1 MLYIPDLFSAYT
13 KGQEEAIDKNWND
26 LNQYE
31 SVEQARTANDV
42 ARINLQANMDDY
54 GNNRAIS
61 DAVGTQ
67 AMIGEDLLKRS
78 YRGDAA
84 NAEMNS
90 DLATSQYAAVANNL
104 QGLDNYN
111 NSLLAS
117 NIGVGQNNA
126 DAALAYSN
134 ITQSNLPGTLAAFSS
149 GQQAQNLVA
158 GQNAQYAP
166 IINQNNLSNSV
177 ATQGL
182 NAATIQT
189 GVMQNA
195 NTQSLLPLTYE
206 AQVAALEAQK
216 QQIAQTE
223 AQRVATERQRV
234 AATIDNLRQ
243 RITASNASITQM
255 RAMVQQNPAVA
266 SAYSRQI
273 IQLEANIKADQNTL
287 AALEQ
292 QYGNYTQNTVQSL
305 MGN

>member
-1 MLYIPDLFSAYT
+1 MIYIPDLFSAYT
-13 KGQEEAIDKNWND
+13 KGQEEAIEKNWND

-31 SVEQARTANDV
+31 TVEQARTNNDL
-42 ARINLQANMDDY
+42 ARINLQAGMDDY

-67 AMIGEDLLKRS
+67 AMIGEDLLKRG

-111 NSLLAS
+111 NSLISS

-134 ITQSNLPGTLAAFSS
+134 VTRNNLPGTLAAFSG
-149 GQQAQNLVA
+149 GQVAQNIVA

-166 IINQNNLSNSV
+166 IINQGNLTNSV

-182 NAATIQT
+182 NAATIVT
-189 GVMQNA
+189 GGLQNTA
-195 NTQSLLPLTYE
+195 TQNLIQPSYE
-206 AQVAALEAQK
+206 AQVAALEAGK
-216 QQIAQTE
+216 QQIVQTE
-223 AQRVATERQRV
+223 AQRVGAERQRV

-243 RITASNASITQM
+243 RVTANNAAITQM
-255 RAMVQQNPAVA
+255 RAMVEQNPAVA

-273 IQLEANIKADQNTL
+273 LQLQQNIAQDQATL
-287 AALEQ
+287 SALEKQ
-292 QYGNYTQNTVQSL
+292 FGSYAQNTVQSL
-305 MGN
+305 MGK

>member
-1 MLYIPDLFSAYT
+1 MIYIPDLFSAYT
-13 KGQEEAIDKNWND
+13 KGQEEAIEKNWND

-31 SVEQARTANDV
+31 TVEQARTNNDL
-42 ARINLQANMDDY
+42 ARINLQAGMDDY

-67 AMIGEDLLKRS
+67 AMIGEDLLKRG

-111 NSLLAS
+111 NSLIAS
-117 NIGVGQNNA
+117 NVGVGQNNA

-134 ITQSNLPGTLAAFSS
+134 VTRNNLPGTLAAFSG
-149 GQQAQNLVA
+149 GQVAQNIVA

-166 IINQNNLSNSV
+166 IINQGNLTNSV

-182 NAATIQT
+182 NAATIVT
-189 GVMQNA
+189 GGLQNTA
-195 NTQSLLPLTYE
+195 TQNLIQPSYE
-206 AQVAALEAQK
+206 AQVAALEAGK
-216 QQIAQTE
+216 QQIVQTE
-223 AQRVATERQRV
+223 AQRVGAERQRV

-243 RITASNASITQM
+243 RVTANNAAITQM
-255 RAMVQQNPAVA
+255 RAMVEQNPAVA

-273 IQLEANIKADQNTL
+273 LQLQQNIAQDQATL
-287 AALEQ
+287 AALEKQ
-292 QYGNYTQNTVQSL
+292 FGSYAQNTVQSL

>member
-1 MLYIPDLFSAYT
+1 MLLIPDLFSAYA
-13 KGQEEAIDKNWND
+13 KGQEEAIDRNWND
-26 LNQYE
+26 LNQFE
-31 SVEQARTANDV
+31 TVEQARTANDL
-42 ARINLQANMDDY
+42 AKINLQAGMDDY

-61 DAVGTQ
+61 NAVGTQ
-67 AMIGEDLLKRS
+67 AMIGEDLLKRG

-90 DLATSQYAAVANNL
+90 DLATSQYGAVANNL

-126 DAALAYSN
+126 DAALAYSKV
-134 ITQSNLPGTLAAFSS
+134 TQSNLPGTLAAFSS

-166 IINQNNLSNSV
+166 IINQGNLDNTI

-182 NAATIQT
+182 NAGTIQT

-195 NTQSLLPLTYE
+195 NTQSLLPLTYD

-216 QQIAQTE
+216 QQIVQTE
-223 AQRVATERQRV
+223 SQRVATERQRV

-243 RITASNASITQM
+243 RITANNASITQM
-255 RAMVQQNPAVA
+255 RAMVEQNPAVA

-273 IQLEANIKADQNTL
+273 LQLQQNITQDQQTL

-292 QYGNYTQNTVQSL
+292 QFGNYTQNTVQSL

>member
-1 MLYIPDLFSAYT
+1 MIYIPDLFSAYA
-13 KGQEEAIDKNWND
+13 KGQEEAIDQNWQD

-31 SVEQARTANDV
+31 TVEQARTNNDM
-42 ARINLQANMDDY
+42 ARINLQAGMDDY

-61 DAVGTQ
+61 NAVGTQ
-67 AMIGEDLLKRS
+67 AMIGEDLLKRG

-111 NSLLAS
+111 NSLIAS

-134 ITQSNLPGTLAAFSS
+134 VTRNNLPGTLTAFSG
-149 GQQAQNLVA
+149 GQVAQNLVA

-166 IINQNNLSNSV
+166 IINKGNLDNSV

-182 NAATIQT
+182 NAATIVT
-189 GVMQNA
+189 GGLQNTA
-195 NTQSLLPLTYE
+195 TQNLIQPSYE
-206 AQVAALEAQK
+206 AQVAALEAGK

-223 AQRVATERQRV
+223 AQRVGAERQRV
-234 AATIDNLRQ
+234 AATIDNLRG
-243 RITASNASITQM
+243 RVSANNAAITQM
-255 RAMVQQNPAVA
+255 RAMVAQNPAVA

-273 IQLEANIKADQNTL
+273 IQLQQNIAQDQATL
-287 AALEQ
+287 AALEKQ
-292 QYGNYTQNTVQSL
+292 FGGYAQNTVQSL

>member
-1 MLYIPDLFSAYT
+1 MIYIPDLFSAYA
-13 KGQEEAIDKNWND
+13 KGQEEAIDQNWQD

-31 SVEQARTANDV
+31 TVEQARTNNDL
-42 ARINLQANMDDY
+42 ARINLQAGMDDY

-61 DAVGTQ
+61 NAVGTQ
-67 AMIGEDLLKRS
+67 AMIGEDLLKRG

-111 NSLLAS
+111 NSLIAS

-134 ITQSNLPGTLAAFSS
+134 VTRSNLPGTLAAFSG
-149 GQQAQNLVA
+149 GQVAQNIVA

-166 IINQNNLSNSV
+166 IINKGNLDNSV

-182 NAATIQT
+182 NAGTIQT
-189 GVMQNA
+189 GVMQNN
-195 NTQSLLPLTYE
+195 NTQSLLPLTHE
-206 AQVAALEAQK
+206 AQVAALEVGK

-223 AQRVATERQRV
+223 AQRVGAERQRI
-234 AATIDNLRQ
+234 AATMDNLRG
-243 RITASNASITQM
+243 RVSANNAAITQM
-255 RAMVQQNPAVA
+255 RAMVAQNPAVA

-273 IQLEANIKADQNTL
+273 IQLQQNIAQDQATL
-287 AALEQ
+287 AALEKQ
-292 QYGNYTQNTVQSL
+292 FGGYAQNTVQSL

>member
-31 SVEQARTANDV
+31 TVDQARTANDL
-42 ARINLQANMDDY
+42 AKINLQAGMDDY

-61 DAVGTQ
+61 NAVGTQ
-67 AMIGEDLLKRS
+67 AMIGEDLLKRG

-104 QGLDNYN
+104 QGLDKYN

-134 ITQSNLPGTLAAFSS
+134 VTQSNLPGTLAAFSG
-149 GQQAQNLVA
+149 GQKAQNQVA
-158 GQNAQYAP
+158 TQNALLAP
-166 IINQNNLSNSV
+166 VINQNNLNNSI

-182 NAATIQT
+182 NAGTIQT
-189 GVMQNA
+189 GIMQNN
-195 NTQSLLPLTYE
+195 NTQNLLPLTYD

-216 QQIAQTE
+216 QQLVQTE
-223 AQRVATERQRV
+223 AQRIAAEKQRV
-234 AATIDNLRQ
+234 AATIDNLR
-243 RITASNASITQM
+243 RRVSADNAAITQM
-255 RAMVQQNPAVA
+255 RAMVQQNPTVA

-273 IQLEANIKADQNTL
+273 IQLEQNIAQDQATL
-287 AALEQ
+287 KALEQ
-292 QYGNYTQNTVQSL
+292 QFGGYTQNTVQSL

>member
-1 MLYIPDLFSAYT
+1 MIYIPDLFSAYA
-13 KGQEEAIDKNWND
+13 KGQEEAIDQNWQD

-31 SVEQARTANDV
+31 TVEQARTNNDL
-42 ARINLQANMDDY
+42 ARINLQAGMDDY

-67 AMIGEDLLKRS
+67 AMIGEDLLKRG

-111 NSLLAS
+111 NSLISS

-134 ITQSNLPGTLAAFSS
+134 VTRNNLPGTLTAFSG
-149 GQQAQNLVA
+149 GQVAQNLVA

-166 IINQNNLSNSV
+166 IINKGNLDNSV

-182 NAATIQT
+182 NAATIVT
-189 GVMQNA
+189 GGLQNTA
-195 NTQSLLPLTYE
+195 TQNLIQPSYE
-206 AQVAALEAQK
+206 AQVAALKQGQ

-223 AQRVATERQRV
+223 AQRVGAERQRI
-234 AATIDNLRQ
+234 AATMDNLRG
-243 RITASNASITQM
+243 RVSANNAAITQM
-255 RAMVQQNPAVA
+255 RAMVAQNPAVA

-273 IQLEANIKADQNTL
+273 IQLQQNIAQDQATL
-287 AALEQ
+287 AALEKQ
-292 QYGNYTQNTVQSL
+292 FGGYAQNTVQSL

>member
-67 AMIGEDLLKRS
+67 AMIGEDLLKRG

-134 ITQSNLPGTLAAFSS
+134 VTRNNLPGTLAAFDG
-149 GQQAQNLVA
+149 GQRAQNLVA

-166 IINQNNLSNSV
+166 IINQGNLDNTI

-189 GVMQNA
+189 GVMQNT
-195 NTQSLLPLTYE
+195 NTQNLLPLTYD
-206 AQVAALEAQK
+206 AQVTALEAQK
-216 QQIAQTE
+216 KQIAQTE
-223 AQRVATERQRV
+223 SQRVATERQRV

-243 RITASNASITQM
+243 RITANNASITQM

>member
-1 MLYIPDLFSAYT
+1 MLYIPDLFSAYA
-13 KGQEEAIDKNWND
+13 KGQEEAIDRNWND

-31 SVEQARTANDV
+31 AVEQARTANDV
-42 ARINLQANMDDY
+42 AKINLQAGLDDY

-67 AMIGEDLLKRS
+67 AMIGEDLLKRG

-134 ITQSNLPGTLAAFSS
+134 VTQGNLPGTLAAFSG
-149 GQQAQNLVA
+149 GQQAQNQVA
-158 GQNAQYAP
+158 TQNALLAP
-166 IINQNNLSNSV
+166 VINQNNLNNSI

-195 NTQSLLPLTYE
+195 NTQNLLPLTYTS
-206 AQVAALEAQK
+206 QVEALEAQR

-223 AQRVATERQRV
+223 AQRLAAERQRV
-234 AATIDNLRQ
+234 SATIDNLRQ
-243 RITASNASITQM
+243 RITTNNAAITQM
-255 RAMVQQNPAVA
+255 RAAVQQNPTVA

-273 IQLEANIKADQNTL
+273 LQLQQNISQDQATL
-287 AALEQ
+287 QALEQ
-292 QYGNYTQNTVQSL
+292 RFGSYTQNTVQSL

>member
-1 MLYIPDLFSAYT
+1 MLLIPDLFSAYA
-13 KGQEEAIDKNWND
+13 KGQEEAIDRNWND

-31 SVEQARTANDV
+31 TVEQARTANDL
-42 ARINLQANMDDY
+42 AKINLQAGMDDY

-61 DAVGTQ
+61 NAVGTQ
-67 AMIGEDLLKRS
+67 AMIGEDLLKRG

-134 ITQSNLPGTLAAFSS
+134 VTQSNLPGTLAAFSG

-166 IINQNNLSNSV
+166 IINQGNLDNTI

-182 NAATIQT
+182 NAGTIQT

-195 NTQSLLPLTYE
+195 NTQSLLPLTHD

-216 QQIAQTE
+216 QQIVQTE
-223 AQRVATERQRV
+223 SQRVATERQRV
-234 AATIDNLRQ
+234 SATIDNLRQ
-243 RITASNASITQM
+243 RITANNASITQM
-255 RAMVQQNPAVA
+255 RAMVLQNPTAA

-273 IQLEANIKADQNTL
+273 IQLEQNIAQDQATIQ
-287 AALEQ
+287 ALEQ
-292 QYGNYTQNTVQSL
+292 QFGNYTKNTVQSL

>member
-126 DAALAYSN
+126 DAALAYSDV
-134 ITQSNLPGTLAAFSS
+134 TRSNLPGTLAVFSS

-166 IINQNNLSNSV
+166 IINQGNLDNTI

-182 NAATIQT
+182 NAGTIQT
-189 GVMQNA
+189 GVMQNT
-195 NTQSLLPLTYE
+195 NTQNLLPLTHE
-206 AQVAALEAQK
+206 AQVAALQGQLTQLAQAEPRR
-216 QQIAQTE
+216 IAQDSE
-223 AQRVATERQRV
+223 RV

-243 RITASNASITQM
+243 RISANSAALTNL
-255 RAMVQQNPAVA
+255 RVMVEREPTLA
-266 SAYSRQI
+266 SAFNRQI
-273 IQLEANIKADQNTL
+273 IQLQQSIRQDQQTL
-287 AALEQ
+287 AGVEAQ
-292 QYGNYTQNTVQSL
+292 FGSQTQNTVQSL

>member
-1 MLYIPDLFSAYT
+1 MIYIPDLFSAYA
-13 KGQEEAIDKNWND
+13 KGQEEAIDQNWQD

-31 SVEQARTANDV
+31 TVEQARTNNDM
-42 ARINLQANMDDY
+42 ARINLQAGMDDY

-61 DAVGTQ
+61 NAVGTQ
-67 AMIGEDLLKRS
+67 AMIGEDLLKRG

-111 NSLLAS
+111 NSLISS

-134 ITQSNLPGTLAAFSS
+134 VTRNNLPGTLAAFSG
-149 GQQAQNLVA
+149 GQVAQNIVA

-166 IINQNNLSNSV
+166 IINQGNLTNSV

-182 NAATIQT
+182 NAATIVT
-189 GVMQNA
+189 GGLQNTA
-195 NTQSLLPLTYE
+195 TQNLIQPSYE
-206 AQVAALEAQK
+206 AQVAALEAGK
-216 QQIAQTE
+216 QQIVQTE
-223 AQRVATERQRV
+223 AQRVGAERQRV

-243 RITASNASITQM
+243 RVTANNAAITQM
-255 RAMVQQNPAVA
+255 RAMVEQNPAVA

-273 IQLEANIKADQNTL
+273 LQLQQNIAQDQATL
-287 AALEQ
+287 AALEKQ
-292 QYGNYTQNTVQSL
+292 FGGYAQNTVQSL
-305 MGN
+305 MGK